1 MIFDTLAQAIG
12 QKKNPTCVGLD
23 TQKTHVPE
31 EIAQRYD
38 MNTAAGAADAV
49 TAYNAALIEA
59 LQGLVPAVKVQVAYY
74 EALGVPGMQAFVKTL
89 QMAKQA
95 GLITIADCKRNDIAS
110 TAGAYAA
117 AYLADNAPMETDI
130 LTINPYLGEDGVLP
144 FLQANSERAV
154 FAPVSYTHLL

>member
-74 EALGVPGMQAFVKTL
+74 EALGGSVMT
-89 QMAKQA
+89 
-95 GLITIADCKRNDIAS
+95 AS
-110 TAGAYAA
+110 
-117 AYLADNAPMETDI
+117 
-130 LTINPYLGEDGVLP
+130 
-144 FLQANSERAV
+144 
-154 FAPVSYTHLL
+154 

>member
-38 MNTAAGAADAV
+38 MHTQAGAADAIV
-49 TAYNAALIEA
+49 AYNAALIEA
-59 LQGLVPAVKVQVAYY
+59 LRGIVPAVKVQVAYY
-74 EALGVPGMQAFVKTL
+74 ETLGVPGMQAFVKTL

-130 LTINPYLGEDGVLP
+130 LTINPYLGEDGVPCLRP
-144 FLQANSERAV
+144 
-154 FAPVSYTHLL
+154 